1 MLDGT
6 GSTDPDGQTLT
17 YQWTQVSGPSVTLTP
32 ADGAVTSFVSPKSKD
47 GATLVFEL
55 TVSDGKVSAK
65 HQVTVDV
72 PKEQKGGMGCSS
84 TGGSGQSS
92 LVSMLLLGAGLL
104 FSRRRS
110 FGRG

>member
-1 MLDGT
+1 
-6 GSTDPDGQTLT
+6 PDGNTLT
-17 YQWTQVSGPSVTLTP
+17 YQWAQVSGPAVTLTP
-32 ADGAVTSFVSPKSKD
+32 ADGSFTSFVSPKSKD

-55 TVSDGKVSAK
+55 TVSDSKESAK

-72 PKEQKGGMGCSS
+72 PKDEGGMGCSS
-84 TGGSGQSS
+84 TGSSGQSAM
-92 LVSMLLLGAGLL
+92 VSMLLLGAGLL